1 MAIPLGLEADLLVL
15 GVGSGSPTPLTPA
28 PKACAAAVSG
38 IRAIAFFLSWTGG
51 SRLPFEL
58 FHRVAYN

>member
-1 MAIPLGLEADLLVL
+1 MAIPVGLEADLLVL
-15 GVGSGSPTPLTPA
+15 DVGSGFPPLTPA
-28 PKACAAAVSG
+28 SKACAAVSG
-38 IRAIAFFLSWTGG
+38 IRDIAFFLSWTGG

>member
-1 MAIPLGLEADLLVL
+1 MAIPVGLEADLLVL
-15 GVGSGSPTPLTPA
+15 DVGSGFPPLTPA

-38 IRAIAFFLSWTGG
+38 PGDFAFFLSWTGG

>member
-1 MAIPLGLEADLLVL
+1 MAIPLGLETDLLVL
-15 GVGSGSPTPLTPA
+15 GVGSGYPPP
-28 PKACAAAVSG
+28 PAAVSG
-38 IRAIAFFLSWTGG
+38 IRAIAVFLSWTGG